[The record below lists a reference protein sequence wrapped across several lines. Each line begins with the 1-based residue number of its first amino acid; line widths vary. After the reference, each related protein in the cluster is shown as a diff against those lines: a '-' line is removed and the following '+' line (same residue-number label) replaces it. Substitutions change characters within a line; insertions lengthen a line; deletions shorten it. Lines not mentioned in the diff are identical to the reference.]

1 MKKIQDILNQ
11 SSISN
16 NQVNTGHDLTN
27 TVDITSQFVN
37 WIIGNNLVEDSK
49 IKNAILNNSHE
60 LEEYILE
67 YIHTHQA
74 LTSWQ
79 EWEIHKI
86 EIWEK
91 KFIVAKKRYDTK
103 SKHEYLMHQ
112 EAYKLMLLTDSN
124 IKVPEILHEF
134 ENWENWYLLMEYIEW
149 KTLYHLI
156 WEEIINSH
164 LISQIKKHCAKWS
177 SADINAL
184 DDINKL
190 YDSYWVNNKLTFQ
203 DDKEVISAMESLCT
217 IMYDLW
223 IIDWTFHK
231 TVTEQWNPIKVF
243 PIEEM
248 LIKKYLGK
256 ISIFKEERYHDIIQN
271 LNKFITEMHSKWFYH
286 RDLWK
291 NFRNIMFTDNDTYI
305 IDFWRSLDKQNDA
318 YDYEWIYTR
327 DESIIHNIN
336 TTNIKVVEEDTE
348 IINEDEII
356 ERWNSLWL
364 NINSWLI
371 EVNKSVVKNIN
382 IINIFN
388 DFISGNDRKYNWFIY
403 LKSKSWSYEEKTT
416 NIWKNKLFTVIQLL
430 SKDNKDKIQ
439 DAINLNLQERKNTK
453 KYKYAELFNQYLNA

>member
-1 MKKIQDILNQ
+1 MEVIENLNEYELINSWEKNNNQLNQ
-11 SSISN
+11 TI
-16 NQVNTGHDLTN
+16 
-27 TVDITSQFVN
+27 DITSQFSNNILSNNMDNVVKN
-37 WIIGNNLVEDSK
+37 LILQNSEKFELSIID
-49 IKNAILNNSHE
+49 
-60 LEEYILE
+60 YIE
-67 YIHTHQA
+67 THQA
-74 LTSWQ
+74 LTSGQ

-91 KFIVAKKRYDTK
+91 QFIVAKKRYDTL

-112 EAYKLMLLTDSN
+112 EAYKLMLLTESN

-134 ENWENWYLLMEYIEW
+134 NNWENWYLLMEYIEW

-164 LISQIKKHCAKWS
+164 LISQIKKHCAQWN

-184 DDINKL
+184 DDIKKL

-256 ISIFKEERYHDIIQN
+256 ISVFKEERYHDIIQN
-271 LNKFITEMHSKWFYH
+271 LNKFISEMHSKWFYH

-291 NFRNIMFTDNDTYI
+291 NFRNIMFTENDTYI
-305 IDFWRSLDKQNDA
+305 IDFWRSLDKQNET
-318 YDYEWIYTR
+318 YDYEWWIYTR

-336 TTNIKVVEEDTE
+336 TTNIKIEEEDSE

-356 ERWNSLWL
+356 NNWNNLGL
-364 NINSWLI
+364 NINSWTI
-371 EVNKSVVKNIN
+371 EVNKSVVKTID
-382 IINIFN
+382 IVKIFN
-388 DFISGNDRKYNWFIY
+388 DFVNWDDRKYNWFIY
-403 LKSKSWSYEEKTT
+403 LKNKSWSYEEKST
-416 NIWKNKLFTVIQLL
+416 NIWKNKLFTIIQLL
-430 SKDNKDKIQ
+430 SKTEKIKLQ
-439 DAINLNLQERKNTK
+439 DAVNLNLQERKNTK
-453 KYKYAELFNQYLNA
+453 KYKYAELFNQYLNI